1 MALAKQGVAEVTRRR
16 SRSRSRSGLPLVVV
30 VTLVLLCGVTALP
43 AASFSIAGID
53 RGTAAGVTDDP
64 NAILGLTVSQSVTL
78 GTTDDLVVVTNDLG
92 SDATLTVT
100 LRSDSTGKGDL
111 SVNGVTGDEVS
122 FDLAAG
128 SSQRVD
134 VVVSADPA
142 YADTQLYFHVSA
154 DSSSVDG
161 TVTDRQT
168 TIVA

>member
-1 MALAKQGVAEVTRRR
+1 MSRRY
-16 SRSRSRSGLPLVVV
+16 SRSRDSLGVVLVAV
-30 VTLVLLCGVTALP
+30 LILLCLASALP
-43 AASFSIAGID
+43 AASFSTAGVD
-53 RGTAAGVTDDP
+53 RGVSAGVTDDP
-64 NAILGLTVSQSVTL
+64 NAILGLAISQSVTL

-92 SDATLTVT
+92 SDATVTVT

-154 DSSSVDG
+154 DTAGLDG